1 MKDATID
8 LILQAVLL
16 PFADASVRT
25 LVTCGS
31 LSSLVGIGLTP
42 EGCWWLSLAQRHL
55 VLSLEIMHDTV
66 PPTYGIKGRNSSQS
80 SSLPER

>member
-1 MKDATID
+1 MTHYWWQMAVEVGAYDARTKHQKISSIQKIRPFGETPMINATID

-31 LSSLVGIGLTP
+31 LSSL
-42 EGCWWLSLAQRHL
+42 GCMLDNHFLQ
-55 VLSLEIMHDTV
+55 
-66 PPTYGIKGRNSSQS
+66 
-80 SSLPER
+80 

>member
-1 MKDATID
+1 MMRGLSIKRSAAFKKFDLSVRLLLNATID

-31 LSSLVGIGLTP
+31 LSSL
-42 EGCWWLSLAQRHL
+42 GCMLDNHFLQ
-55 VLSLEIMHDTV
+55 
-66 PPTYGIKGRNSSQS
+66 
-80 SSLPER
+80 

>member
-25 LVTCGS
+25 LVTCQLYEMGLPVAI
-31 LSSLVGIGLTP
+31 LSTIASP
-42 EGCWWLSLAQRHL
+42 
-55 VLSLEIMHDTV
+55 
-66 PPTYGIKGRNSSQS
+66 SSFW
-80 SSLPER
+80 